1 MKIRININEIGLEK
15 SSKPLNEIIGI
26 VGKPYTAA
34 RSAARLRRLKRIYD
48 GPIEPARVDD
58 FLAFT
63 KGKKVRPRPGPAIE
77 NIMKRVSDSKR
88 EEILRAL
95 QDTAETGSSHVV
107 KVGEN
112 PDLFIATARTEEGP
126 RIVGRAIGDGGDV
139 KLASEIDSTFGSAR
153 FIENPIAINDLP
165 SATLVSRGGPLD
177 VDDYDILSTRFEQ
190 LKSDGVLSDVDYDD
204 LVRRIEVRRDAPR
217 RTLSVAEVADLDNV
231 DDLEE
236 FRNTID
242 QRLEAGVYT
251 IDDVEEVRRAIDD
264 KIPELNLSA
273 AEAEAF
279 LTAQKARD
287 QLADAG
293 VEVDKI
299 AQLQTPEEV
308 GEAINALNLVRDDLP
323 PDEVANLEALL
334 NSRRSQIEDLAR
346 ARADAAEAGDDAARA
361 GDDAVEAGDD
371 VTPSDGGAPVVRN
384 YTEETIDD
392 WPARRYESQADAKA
406 AADAIKETDVG
417 YALLGEMKKIGK
429 EFRYLPENAP
439 VFKDGNT
446 DKVYIVTDNGNME
459 AITVTEAITDVKEL
473 KASHSQLKSGFGVPL
488 GRFKTYF
495 DEISDFAIP
504 IPYAH
509 KASGKFGVGLRVLEG
524 FINIFLAPGNTIFSP
539 AIATA
544 MRRYGV
550 SKSKIFWTKKALF
563 QGYMALTILSLAG
576 AIIAKYDELKQKR
589 KAIGEDTES
598 DWAIAKL
605 YAEALGLVAKNET
618 LGEYLNL
625 LDEDAVDRAVKN
637 GEVAQEQIDILRK
650 IKSEKGAVFQA
661 AEDVKGIYDGVPG
674 GFAKYFIAAPL
685 AVTWDYWVSSDMFV
699 DRKYGAPEAKKDI
712 KTARAKKDKITAASK
727 DAKEKM
733 DELQDEFGSTDKIKW
748 PGASEEASP
757 SDPKH
762 ASRKAVVND
771 YFTVFKDFEWSE
783 MNDAEKVGH
792 EKLIDMYIDWAETIG
807 DTALLGKAGRLK
819 KEIPVAVVKKE
830 IPVAVGQSVRPEG
843 TKTKKESIIAL
854 PTLGKLRIRIK
865 K

>member
-63 KGKKVRPRPGPAIE
+63 KGRKVRLRPGPAIE

-126 RIVGRAIGDGGDV
+126 RIVGRAVGDGGDV

-177 VDDYDILSTRFEQ
+177 VDDYDILASRFEQ
-190 LKSDGVLSDVDYDD
+190 LKNDDVLTDADYDD

-334 NSRRSQIEDLAR
+334 NSRRSQVDDLAR
-346 ARADAAEAGDDAARA
+346 AGDDAAEAGDDAAEA

-371 VTPSDGGAPVVRN
+371 AVEAGDDMPTTVPYV
-384 YTEETIDD
+384 EETIED
-392 WPARRYESQADAKA
+392 WPVRRYETREAAEEAAKEFVEESDIA
-406 AADAIKETDVG
+406 FGIQWNSI
-417 YALLGEMKKIGK
+417 LREMGRIGK
-429 EFRYLPENAP
+429 KFKLVPENAP
-439 VFKDGNT
+439 IFKDGNREF
-446 DKVYIVTDNGNME
+446 VYVLTQGGKAEPISIE
-459 AITVTEAITDVKEL
+459 AARKLIEEL
-473 KASHSQLKSGFGVPL
+473 KETSSAFKRSFAGASNPSAYLDDLQ
-488 GRFKTYF
+488 
-495 DEISDFAIP
+495 EFAVVMKGDGWSKK
-504 IPYAH
+504 Y
-509 KASGKFGVGLRVLEG
+509 KALAWVLNSL
-524 FINIFLAPGNTIFSP
+524 IAPGNTFISP
-539 AIATA
+539 AITA
-544 MRRYGV
+544 VLRKRGFSTGTIIMTKDVLFHTYLTFAVVTTFAALKAAYDEAKLKAKTMGKQLDFKQAMAKAIVDV
-550 SKSKIFWTKKALF
+550 STDSNIAPYMAILDQEWVDSLREDAKISSKQMKVIEKIAVEKSKIMKGIKFLKDGWDAAPKLGFALV
-563 QGYMALTILSLAG
+563 GEAGSGISLG
-576 AIIAKYDELKQKR
+576 SLFTTTTTSPEDIAPEL
-589 KAIGEDTES
+589 AAT
-598 DWAIAKL
+598 
-605 YAEALGLVAKNET
+605 
-618 LGEYLNL
+618 
-625 LDEDAVDRAVKN
+625 
-637 GEVAQEQIDILRK
+637 
-650 IKSEKGAVFQA
+650 A
-661 AEDVKGIYDGVPG
+661 AEEK
-674 GFAKYFIAAPL
+674 
-685 AVTWDYWVSSDMFV
+685 
-699 DRKYGAPEAKKDI
+699 E
-712 KTARAKKDKITAASK
+712 ITAATGV
-727 DAKEKM
+727 AKEKM
-733 DELQDEFGSTDKIKW
+733 DQLQYEFGSTVKSTW

-771 YFTVFKDFEWSE
+771 YFTVFKDLEWPK

-819 KEIPVAVVKKE
+819 KEIPVVE
-830 IPVAVGQSVRPEG
+830 
-843 TKTKKESIIAL
+843 TKQESIIAL
-854 PTLGKLRIRIK
+854 PTLGNLRIRIK

>member
-63 KGKKVRPRPGPAIE
+63 KGRKVRLRPGPAIE

-126 RIVGRAIGDGGDV
+126 RIVGRAVGDGGDV

-153 FIENPIAINDLP
+153 FLENPIAINDLP

-177 VDDYDILSTRFEQ
+177 PDDYDILASRFEQ
-190 LKSDGVLSDVDYDD
+190 LKNDDVLTDADYDD

-273 AEAEAF
+273 AEAKAF

-334 NSRRSQIEDLAR
+334 NSRRSQVDDLAR
-346 ARADAAEAGDDAARA
+346 AGDDAAEA

-371 VTPSDGGAPVVRN
+371 VPTTVPYV
-384 YTEETIDD
+384 EETIED
-392 WPARRYESQADAKA
+392 WPVRRYETREA
-406 AADAIKETDVG
+406 AAEAAKEFVEESDI
-417 YALLGEMKKIGK
+417 AFRIQWNSILREMGRIGK
-429 EFRYLPENAP
+429 KFKLVPENAP
-439 VFKDGNT
+439 IFKDDN
-446 DKVYIVTDNGNME
+446 KEFVYVLTQGGKAEPISIE
-459 AITVTEAITDVKEL
+459 AARKLIEEL
-473 KASHSQLKSGFGVPL
+473 KETSSA
-488 GRFKTYF
+488 FKR
-495 DEISDFAIP
+495 SFAGGSNP
-504 IPYAH
+504 SAYLDDLQEFAVVMKGDGWPKKY
-509 KASGKFGVGLRVLEG
+509 KALAWVLNSL
-524 FINIFLAPGNTIFSP
+524 IAPGNTFISP
-539 AIATA
+539 AITAALRKTGFSTGTVIMTKDVLFHTYVTFAVVTTFAALWAAYDEAKLKAKEMGKQLGWKQAMAKAIVDVSTDPNVAPYMAIFNQKWIDDLKKDAKITNKQMATIEKIA
-544 MRRYGV
+544 V
-550 SKSKIFWTKKALF
+550 EKSKFMKL
-563 QGYMALTILSLAG
+563 LTGVKDGWDA
-576 AIIAKYDELKQKR
+576 AP
-589 KAIGEDTES
+589 
-598 DWAIAKL
+598 KL
-605 YAEALGLVAKNET
+605 
-618 LGEYLNL
+618 
-625 LDEDAVDRAVKN
+625 
-637 GEVAQEQIDILRK
+637 
-650 IKSEKGAVFQA
+650 
-661 AEDVKGIYDGVPG
+661 
-674 GFAKYFIAAPL
+674 GFAIVREAGSGLSGLGSLFTTTTTGPKDI
-685 AVTWDYWVSSDMFV
+685 
-699 DRKYGAPEAKKDI
+699 APELAATDAEEKE
-712 KTARAKKDKITAASK
+712 ITAATGV
-727 DAKEKM
+727 AEEKM
-733 DELQDEFGSTDKIKW
+733 EELQDEFGSTDKRTW
-748 PGASEEASP
+748 AGLSGEASP
-757 SDPKH
+757 RDPNN

-771 YFTVFKDFEWSE
+771 YFTVFKDLEWPK

-792 EKLIDMYIDWAETIG
+792 EKLIDMYIDWADTIG

-819 KEIPVAVVKKE
+819 KEIPVVE
-830 IPVAVGQSVRPEG
+830 
-843 TKTKKESIIAL
+843 TKQESIIAL
-854 PTLGKLRIRIK
+854 PTLGNLRIRIK